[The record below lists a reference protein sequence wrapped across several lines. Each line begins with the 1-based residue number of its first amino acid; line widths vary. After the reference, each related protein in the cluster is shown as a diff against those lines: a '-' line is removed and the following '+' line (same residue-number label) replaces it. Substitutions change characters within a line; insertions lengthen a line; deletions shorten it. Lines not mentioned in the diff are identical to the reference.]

1 MQKSDFSQAP
11 NQQKPRAPSKFIAAS
26 AIAFLAFFIFP
37 FFAHA
42 EPLRAIFSDWTPVV
56 IEFALLFL
64 VLFLMSL
71 CIISEPPRDRA
82 RDDLS
87 FPP

>member
-1 MQKSDFSQAP
+1 MQKSDFSSTSVRS
-11 NQQKPRAPSKFIAAS
+11 KPRAPSKIIAAS

-37 FFAHA
+37 FFAQA
-42 EPLRAIFSDWTPVV
+42 QALRSIFSDWTPVA
-56 IEFALLFL
+56 IEFALLGL

-71 CIISEPPRDRA
+71 CIITEPPRDCP
-82 RDDLS
+82 RDHSS